1 MFNKKK
7 QVNNEE
13 EELLEQTCQTEL
25 AQLQT
30 DFAQAQQEK
39 MDNLIGWQRALADY
53 QNLQKEMALQ
63 KSQSMAWGEEKVIQE
78 FLPVWENFHKALYS
92 QKQIM
97 EDLQGNI
104 SDDGTLKKL
113 KNWQLGMD
121 YVQKQ
126 IADLLNEWGAR
137 RVPTVGEPFDP
148 ACHEAVQTDSDE
160 TKADHEILKEL
171 SAGYYLKDKLLF
183 PAKVV
188 VNNLGDDDIA
198 EANS

>member
-1 MFNKKK
+1 MSDKN
-7 QVNNEE
+7 Q
-13 EELLEQTCQTEL
+13 ELQTEL
-25 AQLQT
+25 EQLQN
-30 DFAQAQQEK
+30 DFALAQQEK
-39 MDNLIGWQRALADY
+39 MDNLAGWQRAVADY
-53 QNLQKEMALQ
+53 QNLQREMALQ
-63 KSQSMAWGEEKVIQE
+63 KSQSMAWGEEKIIQE
-78 FLPVWENFHKALYS
+78 FLPVWENFHKAMSS

-137 RVPTVGEPFDP
+137 RVPTVGEKFDP
-148 ACHEAVQTDSDE
+148 ACHEALQTENDPE
-160 TKADHEILKEL
+160 KADHEILKEL

-198 EANS
+198 ETNS